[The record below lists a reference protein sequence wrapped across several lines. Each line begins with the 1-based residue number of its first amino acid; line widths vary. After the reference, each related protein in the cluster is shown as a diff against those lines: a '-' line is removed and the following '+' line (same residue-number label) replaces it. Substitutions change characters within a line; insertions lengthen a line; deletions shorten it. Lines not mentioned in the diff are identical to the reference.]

1 MKEQLLQYIT
11 EEYNRKKAANIVP
24 PYTTAIQAAK
34 ALNTSREQIR
44 PVAKMLEYS
53 GKIRIGRT
61 ISDDYYEIVM
71 VTKVNDDSER
81 RVLPADQP

>member
-1 MKEQLLQYIT
+1 MKELLLQYIT

-24 PYTTAIQAAK
+24 PYTTAIQATN
-34 ALNTSREQIR
+34 ALNTSREQIKTA
-44 PVAKMLEYS
+44 AKVLEYS

-61 ISDDYYEIVM
+61 ISDDYYEVVM

>member
-1 MKEQLLQYIT
+1 MKELLLQYIT

-24 PYTTAIQAAK
+24 PHTTAIQAAN
-34 ALNTSREQIR
+34 ALNTSQEQIKTA
-44 PVAKMLEYS
+44 AKVLEYS

-61 ISDDYYEIVM
+61 ISDDYYEVVIVY
-71 VTKVNDDSER
+71 KVNEDSER